1 MGDLVRIGVGVDLVE
16 VAVRQA
22 LGEEVP
28 DELALPRLLQPLAI
42 RFLTADP
49 GPLRA
54 GRVVS
59 VGSLEPV
66 LAAEGVVQAE
76 TYLQPGDTIR
86 PVQVDGDRR
95 GYVIAVADSPD
106 DALER
111 ADAAAALL
119 AVEVEA

>member
-1 MGDLVRIGVGVDLVE
+1 M
-16 VAVRQA
+16 
-22 LGEEVP
+22 P
-28 DELALPRLLQPLAI
+28 DDLALPAARPAARDPLPDGGSGPA
-42 RFLTADP
+42 AD
-49 GPLRA
+49 RDA
-54 GRVVS
+54 WSS

-106 DALER
+106 EALAR

-119 AVEVEA
+119 DVEVAA